1 MEPQIQYAKSDD
13 VSIAYRV
20 VGDGPLDVVF
30 VQGWVSPIEQ
40 LMELPSYVR
49 FVERLASFSRLI
61 LFDKR
66 GTGSSDRVSINELP
80 TLEQRMDDVRAVM
93 DAVGSERAALVGSS
107 EGGPMSILFAATY
120 PERTTALVLIGTLA
134 KFGHQPLEWIEK
146 HWGEGRGAA
155 LFAPSLADD
164 PEFTKFM
171 ARFERQGAS
180 PSAAAAL
187 MKMNQDIDVRKIL
200 PAIRTPTL
208 VMHRAGDR
216 VIPVDRGR
224 EIARLIPDA
233 RYLELEGE
241 DHLPYVGDG
250 DAIVDEVQE
259 FLTGVRPDPEP
270 DRVLATILFTDIVGS
285 TATTAEVGDR
295 RWKELLDAYYS
306 SARKELKRFRGR
318 EVKTTGDGLLATFDG
333 PARGIRCATAV
344 RDSARAIGI
353 ETRSG
358 LHTGECEVMGEDIAG
373 IAVDIGARVEAEA
386 ESGEVLVS
394 STVKDLVAGSG
405 LEFEDRGVRQLK
417 GVPGEWQ
424 LFAVTGGV

>member
-1 MEPQIQYAKSDD
+1 MEPRIQYAKSDD

-134 KFGHQPLEWIEK
+134 KFGYQPLEWIEK

-187 MKMNQDIDVRKIL
+187 MKMNQDIDVRQIL

>member
-1 MEPQIQYAKSDD
+1 
-13 VSIAYRV
+13 
-20 VGDGPLDVVF
+20 
-30 VQGWVSPIEQ
+30 
-40 LMELPSYVR
+40 
-49 FVERLASFSRLI
+49 
-61 LFDKR
+61 
-66 GTGSSDRVSINELP
+66 
-80 TLEQRMDDVRAVM
+80 
-93 DAVGSERAALVGSS
+93 
-107 EGGPMSILFAATY
+107 MSVLFAATY
-120 PERTTALVLIGTLA
+120 PERTSALVLIGTLA
-134 KFGHQPLEWIEK
+134 KFGYLPLDMIEK
-146 HWGEGRGAA
+146 NWGQGKGAA
-155 LFAPSLADD
+155 LFAPSLAGD

-180 PSAAAAL
+180 PSAAVAL
-187 MKMNQDIDVRKIL
+187 MKMNQEIDVTQIL
-200 PAIRTPTL
+200 PVIRTPTL

-224 EIARLIPDA
+224 EIAGLIPDA
-233 RYLELEGE
+233 TYLELEGE
-241 DHLPYVGDG
+241 DHLPYVGGG

-270 DRVLATILFTDIVGS
+270 DRVLATILFTDIVSS
-285 TATTAEVGDR
+285 TATTADVGDR

-306 SARKELKRFRGR
+306 SARKELRRFRGR
-318 EVKTTGDGLLATFDG
+318 EIKTTGDGLLATFDG

-353 ETRSG
+353 ETRAG
-358 LHTGECEVMGEDIAG
+358 LHIGECEMMGDDIAG
-373 IAVDIGARVEAEA
+373 IAVDVGARVESEA

-394 STVKDLVAGSG
+394 NTVKDLVAGSG

>member
-1 MEPQIQYAKSDD
+1 
-13 VSIAYRV
+13 
-20 VGDGPLDVVF
+20 
-30 VQGWVSPIEQ
+30 
-40 LMELPSYVR
+40 
-49 FVERLASFSRLI
+49 
-61 LFDKR
+61 
-66 GTGSSDRVSINELP
+66 
-80 TLEQRMDDVRAVM
+80 
-93 DAVGSERAALVGSS
+93 
-107 EGGPMSILFAATY
+107 MSILFAATY

-134 KFGHQPLEWIEK
+134 KFGYQPLEWIEK

-187 MKMNQDIDVRKIL
+187 MKMNQDIDVRQIL

-405 LEFEDRGVRQLK
+405 LEFDDRGVRQLK

>member
-1 MEPQIQYAKSDD
+1 MEPRIQYAKSDD

-187 MKMNQDIDVRKIL
+187 MKMNQDIDVRQIL